1 MRKDIFIDN
10 NIASKFSNPQDKEYI
25 KLTEWLMFYDQNDID
40 NKDNYAHLVVSKK
53 LLVEYSR
60 SALNA
65 KSDTSIPSIIDKLL
79 RENRLTIVSNQQIKD
94 FQAVHYTKA
103 VLGKLRSNNEDR
115 EHLPLVLLSD
125 RKFALSY
132 DDNFIYDLI
141 NFSGFTVLVKKR
153 PEEIPYR

>member
-25 KLTEWLMFYDQNDID
+25 KLTEWLMFYDQNDSL

-60 SALNA
+60 SSLNA
-65 KSDTSIPSIIDKLL
+65 ISDTSIPSMVDKLL
-79 RENRLTIVSNQQIKD
+79 REDRLIIVSNQQIKD
-94 FQAVHYTKA
+94 FQTIHYSKA
-103 VLGKLRSNNEDR
+103 VLRKLRSNNEDR

-132 DDNFIYDLI
+132 DDNFIYDLL
-141 NFSGFTVLVKKR
+141 NFAGFIVVVKKR
-153 PEEIPYR
+153 PEEIQFK

>member
-25 KLTEWLMFYDQNDID
+25 KLTEWLMFYDQNDSL

-60 SALNA
+60 SSLNA
-65 KSDTSIPSIIDKLL
+65 ISDTSIPSIVDKLL
-79 RENRLTIVSNQQIKD
+79 REDRLIVVSNQQIKD
-94 FQAVHYTKA
+94 FQTIHYSKA
-103 VLGKLRSNNEDR
+103 VLRKLRSNNEDR

-132 DDNFIYDLI
+132 DDNFIYDLL
-141 NFSGFTVLVKKR
+141 NFAGFIVVVKKR
-153 PEEIPYR
+153 PEEIQFK

>member
-1 MRKDIFIDN
+1 MRKDIFVDN
-10 NIASKFSNPQDKEYI
+10 NVASKFSNPQDKEYI
-25 KLTEWLMFYDQNDID
+25 KLTEWLMFYDQNDTE

-60 SALNA
+60 SALNS
-65 KSDTSIPSIIDKLL
+65 KSDTSIPSIVDKLL

-94 FQAVHYTKA
+94 FQAVHYTKV
-103 VLGKLRSNNEDR
+103 VLRKLRSNNEDR

-153 PEEIPYR
+153 PEEIPYK

>member
-25 KLTEWLMFYDQNDID
+25 KLTEWLMFYDQNDSL

-60 SALNA
+60 SSLNA
-65 KSDTSIPSIIDKLL
+65 ISDTSIPSIVDKLL
-79 RENRLTIVSNQQIKD
+79 REDRLIIVSNQQIKD
-94 FQAVHYTKA
+94 FQTIHYSKA
-103 VLGKLRSNNEDR
+103 VLRKLRSNNEDR

-132 DDNFIYDLI
+132 DDNFIYDLL
-141 NFSGFTVLVKKR
+141 NFAGFIVVVKKR
-153 PEEIPYR
+153 PEEIQFK